1 MKLKNKVIAVLNQD
15 YFYSVIS
22 KLVGVLLAL
31 VYSAFYTRYLGAA
44 LKGDAA
50 IISNYISLIS
60 SFTAL
65 GMYQAYPYYRKK
77 GEDIFY
83 PFINNMTTLYALM
96 TVFSLL
102 LIAVLPV
109 SANLKFAICL
119 VPVQSFIRHINYVV
133 MIETPRRRNTASMV
147 IAAQEIVVV
156 VFFYFFTQATY
167 VHLLLILLLQNLFN
181 LAVSWSNLKVILK
194 KLRFDLSQV
203 KRYATFGILPMVT
216 LILMTLNYRVD
227 ILMLEDLFHTPKA
240 SIGIYSVGVALGEK
254 IWLVPDALKDILMSH
269 LANGSDKQETAKVTR
284 MSLLVVVFM
293 LVCLIVLGK
302 PFILLLYGE
311 EYAGAYEI
319 LVIMLIGVVGMVF
332 YKMIYAF
339 NVVNGKRVINLVFLG
354 AAAVLNIIGNYFLI
368 PLGGIAAAAW
378 ASVISYIVCGLAFL
392 IYFCRTEKIR
402 VGDMLFIKKSDIAS
416 FRQLFR

>member
-1 MKLKNKVIAVLNQD
+1 MNRRPSQSRSGFD
-15 YFYSVIS
+15 
-22 KLVGVLLAL
+22 
-31 VYSAFYTRYLGAA
+31 
-44 LKGDAA
+44 
-50 IISNYISLIS
+50 
-60 SFTAL
+60 SFSPQHTAHF
-65 GMYQAYPYYRKK
+65 K
-77 GEDIFY
+77 
-83 PFINNMTTLYALM
+83 
-96 TVFSLL
+96 
-102 LIAVLPV
+102 
-109 SANLKFAICL
+109 
-119 VPVQSFIRHINYVV
+119 
-133 MIETPRRRNTASMV
+133 
-147 IAAQEIVVV
+147 AAQPGDE
-156 VFFYFFTQATY
+156 FFESKPRAPLGRRILL
-167 VHLLLILLLQNLFN
+167 LLLILLLQNLFN

-293 LVCLIVLGK
+293 LVCLILLGK